1 MCAPESYAMLENKR
15 RTKERQPV
23 EKESPWGSLL
33 RRSSREDPSRNLPP
47 EDDTE
52 AGYMGEQGAG
62 HTRDLWSRLN
72 FWSIFA
78 TTIFLLFA
86 GGMALLVVQM
96 WNPQD
101 TGDIAGFE
109 DKGAPKDL
117 TLTLKNAGGAEVS
130 FTEGEINRYL
140 RDSCSMRQGGIFS
153 LISHERGVALRIQDG
168 YAELVI
174 DRLLSTHLHQ
184 TTSVHLSFAREMRNG
199 VPALRVDFRGG
210 EPILGSLPCGGSI
223 GKVNIPQRLMEML
236 RPALKTMLDCYP
248 DFLRLVEQ
256 YGYYPEFTASRN
268 GEEGRVRLIPY
279 SSSPF

>member
-1 MCAPESYAMLENKR
+1 MHAPKSYAMLENKR
-15 RTKERQPV
+15 RTKERKPV
-23 EKESPWGSLL
+23 EKASPWGSLL
-33 RRSSREDPSRNLPP
+33 RRSSREAPSRNLLP
-47 EDDTE
+47 EDDNET
-52 AGYMGEQGAG
+52 GYMGGRDSG
-62 HTRDLWSRLN
+62 YTRNLWSRLN

-78 TTIFLLFA
+78 TAIFLLFA
-86 GGMALLVVQM
+86 GSVVFLVIQM

-101 TGDIAGFE
+101 TSDIAGFS

-117 TLTLKNAGGAEVS
+117 TLALKNAGGAEIS

-153 LISHERGVALRIQDG
+153 LIAHEHGTAIRIQDG

-184 TTSVHLSFAREMRNG
+184 TTSVYLSFARAMRDG

-210 EPILGSLPCGGSI
+210 PPILGSLPCGGSI
-223 GKVNIPQRLMEML
+223 GKANMPQRLMEML
-236 RPALKTMLDCYP
+236 RPAFKTMLDCYP

-256 YGYYPEFTASRN
+256 YGYYPEFTAGRN
-268 GEEGRVRLIPY
+268 GEEGRVRLIPF